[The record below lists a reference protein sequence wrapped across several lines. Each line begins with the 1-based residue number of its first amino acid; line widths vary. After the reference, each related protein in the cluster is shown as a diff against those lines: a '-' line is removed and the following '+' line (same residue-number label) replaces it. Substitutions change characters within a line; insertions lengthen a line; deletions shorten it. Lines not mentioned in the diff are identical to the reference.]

1 MPPLPPQVGSP
12 FSTQPSPL
20 QRLPV
25 RPLPVF
31 ACRSIRRGCSN
42 APSSPLLRANRG
54 ACARESSGVAA
65 RAGTASWRPGDPPVP
80 SALSCGLWWAA
91 LNRQRRPA
99 TPNPCQARQLE
110 GWIRV
115 SNGNTGSESATATRL
130 GWRLASES
138 EPGSRRRPAT
148 LPSRPPLPSSSQILT
163 QPAPEPAVIPGKMT
177 PRGAPG
183 RPDKCRMRP
192 RDAPRDRGPGGL

>member
-1 MPPLPPQVGSP
+1 MHKISSQPVGEKQFFFTITLLRSLFKFIDAATAAAGRFAVQHAAVTSP
-12 FSTQPSPL
+12 AAASAAS
-20 QRLPV
+20 
-25 RPLPVF
+25 

-54 ACARESSGVAA
+54 ACARECSGVAA
-65 RAGTASWRPGDPPVP
+65 RASTASWRPGDPPVP
-80 SALSCGLWWAA
+80 SVLSCGLWWAA

-148 LPSRPPLPSSSQILT
+148 LPSRPPSP
-163 QPAPEPAVIPGKMT
+163 
-177 PRGAPG
+177 PRH
-183 RPDKCRMRP
+183 RS
-192 RDAPRDRGPGGL
+192 

>member
-1 MPPLPPQVGSP
+1 MHKISSQPVGEKQFFSPSLCSVLSSSSSMPPLPPQVGSP

-148 LPSRPPLPSSSQILT
+148 LPSRPPSP
-163 QPAPEPAVIPGKMT
+163 
-177 PRGAPG
+177 PRH
-183 RPDKCRMRP
+183 RS
-192 RDAPRDRGPGGL
+192 